1 MARLAKSTLTQAR
14 ALLPD
19 YDRSSVSPGVVHLG
33 LGAFHRAHQAVYID
47 SLLAREPQWG
57 IVGASLRSAATARA
71 LIPQD
76 GLYTLALEDQYRI
89 IGSVAQVLDC
99 SQVRAPLLAC
109 LADERIR
116 IVMLTVTE
124 KGYCHEPATGDLL
137 EDAPEI
143 QHDLMNLS
151 DPHTLP
157 GILVAAIRARRAAG
171 APPLT
176 IVSCDNLA
184 DNGRTTRKIVEQFAC
199 LAGTDLQGYIEAE
212 LAFPATM
219 VDRIVPA
226 TTDVD
231 RQRVKQAIG
240 LEDAWPV
247 MTEGFSQW
255 VVEND
260 FRSGRP
266 ALDSV
271 GVHLVGDVRPYELIK
286 LRMLNASHSA
296 IAYLGYLAGYETV
309 ADVMANA
316 DFEAFV
322 RRMMQ
327 LEIAPAID
335 GPIGFDLNGYAEEL
349 IERFKSRAL
358 RHRTWQIAMDGSQ
371 KLPPRILDTV
381 RDRLHRGQDFP
392 RLALTVAGW
401 IRYAS
406 GTDEKGG
413 AIDVRDP
420 MRGSFAA
427 LPDPVG
433 AGVKPA
439 LAGYLSLTKVFGEDL
454 PADHR
459 FRQTVEQSLEIL
471 VAIGAT
477 AAVARLR

>member
-1 MARLAKSTLTQAR
+1 M
-14 ALLPD
+14 LPD
-19 YDRSSVSPGVVHLG
+19 YDRRGVSPGIVHLG

-47 SLLAREPQWG
+47 GLLANEPQWG
-57 IVGASLRSAATARA
+57 IVGASLRSAATAAA
-71 LIPQD
+71 LGPQD
-76 GLYTLALEDQYRI
+76 GLYTLALEEGHRI
-89 IGSVAQVLDC
+89 IGSVSQVVDC
-99 SQVRAPLLAC
+99 SRGSEPVLTRLV
-109 LADERIR
+109 DERIR
-116 IVMLTVTE
+116 VVMLTVTE
-124 KGYCHEPATGDLL
+124 KGYCHDPSTGELL

-143 QHDLMNLS
+143 QRDVLNLS
-151 DPHTLP
+151 DPRTVP
-157 GILVAAIRARRAAG
+157 GILVAAIAARRNAG

-184 DNGRTTRKIVEQFAC
+184 DNGDTTRRVVTQFAHS
-199 LAGTDLQGYIEAE
+199 AGTDLQGYIEAE

-226 TTDVD
+226 TSDAD
-231 RQRVKQAIG
+231 RKQVSQAIG

-255 VVEND
+255 VVEDD

-271 GVHLVGDVRPYELIK
+271 GVQMVSDVRPYELIK

-349 IERFKSRAL
+349 IVRFKSRSL

-381 RDRLHRGQDFP
+381 RDRLHGGQDFA

-420 MRGSFAA
+420 MCGSFST
-427 LPDPVG
+427 LPDPLRD
-433 AGVKPA
+433 GVKPA
-439 LAGYLSLTKVFGEDL
+439 LTAYLGLSKIFGEDL
-454 PADHR
+454 PADRR
-459 FRQTVEQSLEIL
+459 FCTAVGHGLEIL
-471 VAIGAT
+471 VADGAQ
-477 AAVARLR
+477 AAVGRLR